1 MPYQAERKN
10 SMEENK
16 KETAADYVVVKALED
31 GVNVMGLTRGGS
43 TRFHHTEKL
52 AAGEVYI
59 AQFTET
65 TSAIKINGNASILT
79 RYGEVKSERQG

>member
-1 MPYQAERKN
+1 MDDNRK
-10 SMEENK
+10 E
-16 KETAADYVVVKALED
+16 AVADYVVVKALED